1 MELRRLI
8 AELDGARLERCGD
21 AMAARFAAG
30 GRLFAYG
37 NGGSATD
44 AQQLATLFLNP
55 GRGTR
60 ALPAF
65 ALGNDTSVVTALCN
79 DIGVGVVFARQ
90 LAAFGGTND
99 IAIGLSTSGSSE
111 NLLRAFD
118 EASKRGMLTVG
129 LAGYDGGKM
138 AELDSI
144 DYLFVAPSFSV
155 HRIQEAQTIVID
167 AAASGGEPGSVVVT
181 EVDGE
186 YRHDRAAGTE
196 PSATPLFDAHG
207 MQPDVVF
214 GVLDMLGARA
224 GRIIVVGCE
233 PASIDCRIGL
243 SEPVE
248 AAVDQAVTIIM
259 DLIATTGPSPAP
271 PPGSSP
277 APPPGLRPAP
287 PAGLSPAPPAGFSP
301 LPSPAA
307 APCGHSHFSCEQA
320 PARRPGRPAHGQLP

>member
-1 MELRRLI
+1 MAGDTRHLTRRVLVAGVGNIFLGDDGFGPQVARRLSAMDLPQRVRVTDYGISGMHLAYDI
-8 AELDGARLERCGD
+8 AE
-21 AMAARFAAG
+21 
-30 GRLFAYG
+30 
-37 NGGSATD
+37 
-44 AQQLATLFLNP
+44 
-55 GRGTR
+55 
-60 ALPAF
+60 
-65 ALGNDTSVVTALCN
+65 
-79 DIGVGVVFARQ
+79 
-90 LAAFGGTND
+90 
-99 IAIGLSTSGSSE
+99 
-111 NLLRAFD
+111 
-118 EASKRGMLTVG
+118 
-129 LAGYDGGKM
+129 GYDT
-138 AELDSI
+138 
-144 DYLFVAPSFSV
+144 
-155 HRIQEAQTIVID
+155 TIVID

-186 YRHDRAAGTE
+186 YRHDRVAGTE

-277 APPPGLRPAP
+277 APPPGLRRAPPAGLRRAPPAGLSSAPPPGLSPAP